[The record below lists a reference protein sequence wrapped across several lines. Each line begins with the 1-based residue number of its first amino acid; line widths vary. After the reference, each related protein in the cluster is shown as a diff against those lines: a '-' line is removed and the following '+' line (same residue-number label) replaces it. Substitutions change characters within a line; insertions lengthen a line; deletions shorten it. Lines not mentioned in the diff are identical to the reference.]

1 MSESSLPAV
10 VEKVPDELVAQAARQ
25 AAPVA
30 LTSLSLQARLDRF
43 MVRALPELRYRLM
56 RLGVPGVAGLV
67 SLAAAL
73 VFVFVLLIPARQSI
87 EALKAHLSQTMHFG
101 PLPAAHTS
109 SPQQFAGTLPSRRQ
123 VPALLGTLLTQA
135 NDAGVVLEQGKYVFT
150 PAGANQLARYSFE
163 FPVKADYTSI
173 RDFVNRALT
182 AIPALGLDKLHIER
196 KNIGDTAVSA
206 EVGFVIYLK
215 GDAK

>member
-10 VEKVPDELVAQAARQ
+10 VEKVPDELVAQAARR
-25 AAPVA
+25 AAPAA
-30 LTSLSLQARLDRF
+30 LTSSSLQARLDRF

-56 RLGVPGVAGLV
+56 RLGVPGIAGLA

-73 VFVFVLLIPARQSI
+73 GFVFVLLIPARQSI
-87 EALKAHLSQTMHFG
+87 GALKAQLSQTVQFG
-101 PLPAAHTS
+101 PAPAAHTS

-123 VPALLGTLLTQA
+123 VPALLGTVLTQA
-135 NDAGVVLEQGKYVFT
+135 NDAGVQGKYVFT
-150 PAGANQLARYSFE
+150 PASGNQLARYSFE
-163 FPVKADYTSI
+163 FPVKGDYTSI
-173 RDFVNRALT
+173 RDFINRALS